1 MNPDKLEYFQK
12 LVETHRN
19 ETAEC
24 MNIVKDFQKDYEK
37 INTIFEDQDK
47 LEASLQKLEE
57 EMKQNLSLHNDRL
70 KYLESYLLVTQE
82 NFARFETIIDSMKE
96 LEKDLESRCEA
107 LFLRLKS
114 LTEKNENLESLIAGY
129 YEAMQKNKVV
139 FDKFQQDML
148 VDLNNLGF
156 SHQENLKAI
165 DKIKADYDSKL
176 AILEE
181 KQALQDSLNRSVENQ
196 MVGNFHSFFN
206 ELKVLSARVKKIEEP
221 VIVEAPVDTTKDDI
235 EALKKQFSS
244 IQLDLQNNNL
254 KSANSAT
261 QFQII
266 EKKIENIYLL
276 LKKIELGAKE

>member
-1 MNPDKLEYFQK
+1 MIQQKLECVQK
-12 LVETHRN
+12 LLETYRD
-19 ETAEC
+19 ET
-24 MNIVKDFQKDYEK
+24 MNYANLVKSFQKDCEK
-37 INTIFEDQDK
+37 VIIFEKVQDK
-47 LEASLQKLEE
+47 LEGQFEKQDKLF
-57 EMKQNLSLHNDRL
+57 KQSLSLSDER
-70 KYLESYLLVTQE
+70 
-82 NFARFETIIDSMKE
+82 FAVIERILHSHKDKIPKFEAVIGELREFDKAIMFQFDSI
-96 LEKDLESRCEA
+96 LEK
-107 LFLRLKS
+107 LRSTDSKL
-114 LTEKNENLESLIAGY
+114 ENLESLIDGF